1 MFIDHFILSIPVLAL
16 GSSILVTIPVYKQD
30 GPLKISQDIH
40 TDVKEC
46 MHACLVIV
54 PGQSQSLNYMP
65 IFTVYMYLKL
75 MIANWMFTTD

>member
-54 PGQSQSLNYMP
+54 PGQSYP
-65 IFTVYMYLKL
+65 ILKL
-75 MIANWMFTTD
+75 YAYFFYCIYVLETNDS